1 MRSELKLV
9 LVNDSSKSKYVS
21 VTDPRLSYEIWD
33 DIKGLGYHVQFS
45 NTGTSTKEFT
55 DDRSVNETNQATVG

>member
-1 MRSELKLV
+1 MKVVKNMIKLRPIKTQDELDRIV
-9 LVNDSSKSKYVS
+9 CQEGV
-21 VTDPRLSYEIWD
+21 RD
-33 DIKGLGYHVQFS
+33 DIKGLGYHMQFS